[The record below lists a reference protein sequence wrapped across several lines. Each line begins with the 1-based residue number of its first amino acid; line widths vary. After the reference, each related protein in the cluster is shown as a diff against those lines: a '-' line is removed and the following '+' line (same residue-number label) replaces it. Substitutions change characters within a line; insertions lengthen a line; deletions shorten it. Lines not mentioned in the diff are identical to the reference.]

1 MTVGTTRINGNAGV
15 SVNLTAFLAGDLSEI
30 RVPAI
35 ANSMGWSYGTGAG
48 AVDVIYADTHTL
60 TLGST
65 ITIDLLA
72 GTPGTLLDI
81 FGRAL
86 TLDALKFLY
95 IKNTSVDS
103 GLWIGG
109 QGADDLLLF
118 KAPGDI
124 IYVPP
129 GGFFAWADPS
139 AAGIDTTTQTDL
151 KLEDDSGGVAGDR
164 YIEVIAMGLDD

>member
-1 MTVGTTRINGNAGV
+1 
-15 SVNLTAFLAGDLSEI
+15 LF
-30 RVPAI
+30 
-35 ANSMGWSYGTGAG
+35 
-48 AVDVIYADTHTL
+48 
-60 TLGST
+60 
-65 ITIDLLA
+65 A

-81 FGRAL
+81 WGRDL

-95 IKNTSVDS
+95 IKNTSADS

-109 QGADDLLLF
+109 QGAQDLLLF
-118 KAPGDI
+118 KAAGDI

-151 KLEDDSGGVAGDR
+151 KLEDDSTGEAGNK
-164 YIEVIAMGLDD
+164 YIEIIAMGLDD

>member
-1 MTVGTTRINGNAGV
+1 MTVGTTRLSGNAGA
-15 SVNLTAFLAGDLSEI
+15 SINLTAFLAGDLSER

-35 ANSMGWSYGTGAG
+35 ANAFGWTYGTGANQ
-48 AVDVIYADTHTL
+48 VDVIYADTHTL

-72 GTPGTLLDI
+72 GTPGSLLDI

-86 TLDALKFLY
+86 TMDALKLLY
-95 IKNTSVDS
+95 IKNTSADS

-109 QGADDLLLF
+109 QGADDLLIF
-118 KAPGDI
+118 KAVGDI

-129 GGFFAWADPS
+129 GGIFLWSDPS

-151 KLEDDSGGVAGDR
+151 KIQDDSAGVAGDR
-164 YIEVIAMGLDD
+164 YIEIIAMGLDD